1 MRRTID
7 KTFNFLGGLVVGG
20 LFSGVVG
27 GIAGFELGDL
37 NAEIDF
43 CADSTAGR
51 YIKDDRARSD
61 ACE

>member
-7 KTFNFLGGLVVGG
+7 KTFNFLGGLVFGALFGG
-20 LFSGVVG
+20 LVG
-27 GIAGFELGDL
+27 GIAGLELGDL

-43 CADSTAGR
+43 CTDSTADR
-51 YIKDDRARSD
+51 YIKDDRARRD